1 MLFTAT
7 LAATTISACSSQKAT
22 VPQERKAVRT
32 QMDRVYSDVT
42 PHGLIISFDSAVGSA
57 PLLRKAAKMKCTIL
71 HQYKNLNMVALSVP
85 DSIDIREAITTFR
98 KVKGVIAVERDRIL
112 HLDNNNNNIQ

>member
-1 MLFTAT
+1 
-7 LAATTISACSSQKAT
+7 
-22 VPQERKAVRT
+22 
-32 QMDRVYSDVT
+32 
-42 PHGLIISFDSAVGSA
+42 
-57 PLLRKAAKMKCTIL
+57 
-71 HQYKNLNMVALSVP
+71 MVALTVP

>member
-42 PHGLIISFDSAVGSA
+42 PHGLIISFEMHH
-57 PLLRKAAKMKCTIL
+57 PLPVQELQHGGAHCARQ
-71 HQYKNLNMVALSVP
+71 H
-85 DSIDIREAITTFR
+85 
-98 KVKGVIAVERDRIL
+98 
-112 HLDNNNNNIQ
+112 